1 MLISDSK
8 VLKKS
13 NFDTHIGY
21 LLTFELEY
29 LPGAKRLTPHDFT
42 PPLKQGDFQKNPQE
56 IVWDQHQKSILAQRS
71 KVHNLVGAYESRA
84 KHTRLG
90 VQVE

>member
-1 MLISDSK
+1 MLEVK
-8 VLKKS
+8 L
-13 NFDTHIGY
+13 NYT

-29 LPGAKRLTPHDFT
+29 LPGV
-42 PPLKQGDFQKNPQE
+42 LKKNLKKSFGMNLFKPA
-56 IVWDQHQKSILAQRS
+56 KSILAQRS